1 MLGEEDLQKPV
12 GVVLEVLAV
21 LVSLLGHHAP
31 VDERAQLLPL
41 LLLPPLS
48 SQYLACP
55 GQHLLDLVLET
66 HDWSGSF
73 SGSCRVDPQGEDA
86 SARCLMRR
94 P

>member
-1 MLGEEDLQKPV
+1 MGEDLQKPV
-12 GVVLEVLAV
+12 RVVLEVLAV
-21 LVSLLGHHAP
+21 LVSVLRQPAL

-41 LLLPPLS
+41 LLLLPLS

-55 GQHLLDLVLET
+55 GQHLLDLVLGT

-73 SGSCRVDPQGEDA
+73 SGSCRVDPQGEDV
-86 SARCLMRR
+86 SARCPMRR

>member
-1 MLGEEDLQKPV
+1 MGEDLQKPV
-12 GVVLEVLAV
+12 RVVLEVLAV
-21 LVSLLGHHAP
+21 LVSVLRQPAP

-41 LLLPPLS
+41 LLLLPLS

-55 GQHLLDLVLET
+55 GQHLLDLVLGT

-86 SARCLMRR
+86 SARCPMR
-94 P
+94 PP